1 MSQSFFKKNHTSNSD
16 KEKIETL
23 LLLLEKTSSLIKT
36 SPYPKGEIKEAL
48 EIACRTAM
56 DLSLDTLY
64 LTKEDLL
71 KDLHLLK
78 TMLDNHS
85 LDAFDSYLESVL
97 RLLRALV
104 S

>member
-1 MSQSFFKKNHTSNSD
+1 MSHSFFKKNQTSNSD

-23 LLLLEKTSSLIKT
+23 LKLLEKTSNFIKK
-36 SPYPKGEIKEAL
+36 SPCPKGEIKETL

-78 TMLDNHS
+78 TMVDNHS
-85 LDAFDSYLESVL
+85 LHAFGNYLDSVI